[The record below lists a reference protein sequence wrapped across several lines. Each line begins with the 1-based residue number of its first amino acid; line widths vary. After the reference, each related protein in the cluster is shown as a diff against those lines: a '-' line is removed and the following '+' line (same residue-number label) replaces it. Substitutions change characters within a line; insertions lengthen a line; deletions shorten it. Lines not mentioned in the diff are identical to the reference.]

1 MLSPKRWLMTLAV
14 GVVVVVLGSPVQ
26 AQTASALLR
35 EGDELPG
42 APGETV
48 SFINNPV
55 VNHAGGYAVTVN
67 TTGSGTTLGNIWGNA
82 SGGAGTVI
90 VTERLYG
97 DLQQTS
103 FESFHG
109 FSDAGVPAYSA
120 ISTNVV
126 SGATGLD
133 GAWLR
138 RSRMRRGV
146 ELDQISSVTK
156 ISETHLRSI
165 EEENFA
171 ELPARVYV
179 RGFVT
184 AYARCIGLDPAAVV
198 PAYMERFSAARP
210 TEGRRRQGRG

>member
-1 MLSPKRWLMTLAV
+1 MKRLSEMTHYEILDLEPGASPEDVERAHRLARATY
-14 GVVVVVLGSPVQ
+14 GEDSLATYSLQDEGEFDS
-26 AQTASALLR
+26 LR
-35 EGDELPG
+35 ERIDLAYRVLSDPEQRKVYDADGGSQPVHESAVEITLSLLGEEEGSRPPPEVAPQIEGFEDIDQNEG
-42 APGETV
+42 A
-48 SFINNPV
+48 
-55 VNHAGGYAVTVN
+55 
-67 TTGSGTTLGNIWGNA
+67 
-82 SGGAGTVI
+82 
-90 VTERLYG
+90 
-97 DLQQTS
+97 
-103 FESFHG
+103 
-109 FSDAGVPAYSA
+109 
-120 ISTNVV
+120 
-126 SGATGLD
+126 GLD